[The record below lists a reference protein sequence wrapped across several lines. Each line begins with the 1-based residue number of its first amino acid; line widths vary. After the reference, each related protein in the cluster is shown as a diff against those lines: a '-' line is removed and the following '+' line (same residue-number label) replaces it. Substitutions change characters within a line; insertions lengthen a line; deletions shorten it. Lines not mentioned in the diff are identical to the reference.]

1 MVRMEKFNH
10 CCFNLRKKI
19 FKIYFNKK
27 IIELFYVKKSL
38 L

>member
-19 FKIYFNKK
+19 FKFYLDKNL
-27 IIELFYVKKSL
+27 IELFYVKKSL